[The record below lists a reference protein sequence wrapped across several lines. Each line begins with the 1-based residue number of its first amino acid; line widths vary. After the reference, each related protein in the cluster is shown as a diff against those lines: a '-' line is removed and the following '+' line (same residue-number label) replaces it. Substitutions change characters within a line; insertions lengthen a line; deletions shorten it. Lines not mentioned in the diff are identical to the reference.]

1 MRRSRIAW
9 GLVLLAVGSSAAWA
23 EGLDKG
29 SCNVLKAELA
39 GLVGL
44 GTRDDM
50 ERGPEWAKANLSDKK
65 LQDIFRLIEVE
76 EQLEFRC
83 GMSRQ
88 PGCCHGPGKDRQGR
102 GPRARE
108 KAPEQE
114 QRHKVHS
121 GPRGDRQATRR
132 RRQDR
137 GGDAGRPAADSPE
150 NGTSEDDSGRGAP
163 GSEAGLRNHRR
174 RSSPGGA
181 RQIVPPRKQRRLR
194 IAQRGQS
201 VFRYALRRYAVKNA
215 RFGRH

>member
-9 GLVLLAVGSSAAWA
+9 GLVLLAVGSTAAWA

-83 GMSRQ
+83 GMSHRRVAATAPAKIDRAVIPEPERKPQSKSSVTKSIPARAETARPLTDVVKTVAGTPAAQQ
-88 PGCCHGPGKDRQGR
+88 PKAQKTAPPKTTAAVGPPAAKPASETASAAATPEAPGKSSR
-102 GPRARE
+102 RE
-108 KAPEQE
+108 SSAAYVSPSEVNPFFVT
-114 QRHKVHS
+114 RY
-121 GPRGDRQATRR
+121 GDTQ
-132 RRQDR
+132 
-137 GGDAGRPAADSPE
+137 
-150 NGTSEDDSGRGAP
+150 
-163 GSEAGLRNHRR
+163 
-174 RSSPGGA
+174 
-181 RQIVPPRKQRRLR
+181 
-194 IAQRGQS
+194 
-201 VFRYALRRYAVKNA
+201 
-215 RFGRH
+215 